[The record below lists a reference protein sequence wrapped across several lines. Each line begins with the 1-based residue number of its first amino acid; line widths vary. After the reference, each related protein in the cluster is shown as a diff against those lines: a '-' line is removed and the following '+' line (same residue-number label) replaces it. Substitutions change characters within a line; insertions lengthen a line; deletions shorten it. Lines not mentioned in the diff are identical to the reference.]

1 MNSQFNKKIGVNPL
15 IAAQSLL
22 QGASLIG
29 HKQLRK
35 YVLIPMLINFLLYS
49 VMLYLGYEYVSV
61 LIVQFIPDWLQWL
74 SWLIYPLFFVSF
86 FLAGFFT
93 FTLLANLIASPF
105 YGDLS
110 AKTQQILNDS
120 SGEIAAHSI
129 VSVMESELKRIIYL
143 GSRAI
148 LIAIISI
155 IPGVNIIAPLLWGL
169 FGAWGISMEYLAYP
183 LENEG
188 VLFKQQR
195 EMQKMIPVGALSF
208 GSIVLLGLTI
218 PIFNIIMPPVAVV
231 SATIYRNK
239 LSRQ

>member
-1 MNSQFNKKIGVNPL
+1 
-15 IAAQSLL
+15 
-22 QGASLIG
+22 
-29 HKQLRK
+29 
-35 YVLIPMLINFLLYS
+35 
-49 VMLYLGYEYVSV
+49 
-61 LIVQFIPDWLQWL
+61 
-74 SWLIYPLFFVSF
+74 
-86 FLAGFFT
+86 
-93 FTLLANLIASPF
+93 
-105 YGDLS
+105 
-110 AKTQQILNDS
+110 
-120 SGEIAAHSI
+120 
-129 VSVMESELKRIIYL
+129 
-143 GSRAI
+143 
-148 LIAIISI
+148 
-155 IPGVNIIAPLLWGL
+155 VNIIAPLLWGL